1 MLIAQSKL
9 VPMCRSC
16 EGSLTLFSE
25 LRLVTAGEIAGL
37 KEQRGNVQ
45 DAIRV
50 LKQSVNDLSE
60 SENVSNDFVQQL
72 AKAQKE
78 LDVIDAKIASVQKD
92 KMSVE
97 EADKLMYSSCLE
109 Y

>member
-1 MLIAQSKL
+1 M
-9 VPMCRSC
+9 
-16 EGSLTLFSE
+16 
-25 LRLVTAGEIAGL
+25 RLVTAGEIAGL